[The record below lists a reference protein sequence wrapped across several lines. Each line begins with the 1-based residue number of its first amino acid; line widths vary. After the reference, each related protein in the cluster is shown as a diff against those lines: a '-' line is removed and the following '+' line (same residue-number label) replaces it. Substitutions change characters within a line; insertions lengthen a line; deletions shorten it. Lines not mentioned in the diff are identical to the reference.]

1 MITKIRHTGIVVRDL
16 NKALGFYESLGL
28 KVSSRQVEKGA
39 CIDQI
44 VGIEK
49 VSVETAKLS
58 SLCGGYLELLQ
69 YHSHPIHEEIVNQDS
84 NKLGCSHI
92 ALSVF
97 SIEDTIVEI
106 KKLGGSSVNDP
117 TLSKCGNY
125 LVAYCHDCEG
135 VLIEIVE
142 EVNNG

>member
-16 NKALGFYESLGL
+16 NRALDFYKSLGL
-28 KVSSRQVEKGA
+28 KVLSRQVEEGP
-39 CIDQI
+39 CIEQI
-44 VGIEK
+44 VGLEK
-49 VSVETAKLS
+49 VRVETAKLA
-58 SLCGGYLELLQ
+58 SLCGGSLELLQ
-69 YHSHPIHEEIVNQDS
+69 YHSHPIQEEIIKQAS

-97 SIEDTIVEI
+97 SIKDTMLKITR
-106 KKLGGSSVNDP
+106 LGGSSINDP